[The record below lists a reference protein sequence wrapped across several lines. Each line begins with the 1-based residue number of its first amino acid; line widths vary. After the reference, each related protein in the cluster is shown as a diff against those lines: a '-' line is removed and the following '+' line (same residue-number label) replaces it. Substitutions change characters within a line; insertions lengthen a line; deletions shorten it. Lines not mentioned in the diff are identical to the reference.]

1 MSSNLSFFLPL
12 VGMLVLLV
20 AVFLLGI
27 WISKRLAHSKQQD
40 AETLTRKMLADAE
53 RAAENIKKSAEI
65 ESKEK
70 YYQARQNFE
79 RDTESKRKELE
90 VVQRQIHDREIN
102 LDKKLDIVTRKE
114 QEVSRAGEELA
125 VRERVVRT
133 KDEKLS
139 QLIAEQNVRLERIA
153 GLSAEQAKQELIENL
168 KEEARIEAAQFVKDI
183 KDKAT
188 RDAEK
193 EAKQIITLAIQRC
206 AADHVVE
213 STVSVVN
220 LPSDEMKGRII
231 GREGRNIRSFEMA
244 TGIDV
249 IIDDTPEAVILSGFS
264 PIRREVAR
272 LAMARLIADGR
283 IHPGRIEDV
292 VEKSRKEVEEKI
304 QAAGEEACYET
315 GVHGIHPELVSLLG
329 RLKFRTSYGQNN
341 LQHAKEVSVLCG
353 LMAAELGLDIEQAKR
368 AGLMHDIGKAVD
380 HEAEG
385 THTEIGVELAR
396 KYGEPEIVI
405 DGIASHHNDSE
416 PQTLYSVLVQA
427 ADALSGAR
435 PGARRETLETY
446 VKRLEQLEEL
456 ADGFKGVQKA
466 YAIQAGREIRVMVAP
481 EEVDDKYSVVLASEI
496 SRKIEKELEYPGQIK
511 VLVIRE
517 TRSVDFAK

>member
-1 MSSNLSFFLPL
+1 MSILLPM
-12 VGMLVLLV
+12 VGMLVSAV
-20 AVFLLGI
+20 VVFLLGF
-27 WISKRLAHSKQQD
+27 WVSKRLARSKQQD
-40 AETLTRKMLADAE
+40 TESLTRKMLADAE
-53 RAAENIKKSAEI
+53 KEAENTKKSAEI

-70 YYQARQNFE
+70 YYQARLDFE
-79 RDTESKRKELE
+79 QKTEGKRKELE
-90 VVQRQIHDREIN
+90 NIQRQIQEREVN
-102 LDKKLDIVTRKE
+102 LDKKLDIVDKKE
-114 QEVSRAGEELA
+114 AEAARLSEEISI
-125 VRERVVRT
+125 RERVVRS
-133 KDEKLS
+133 KDEKLT
-139 QLIAEQNVRLERIA
+139 QLITEQNSRLERIA

-168 KEEARIEAAQFVKDI
+168 KEEARIEAAQYIKDI
-183 KDKAT
+183 KDKAS

-272 LAMARLIADGR
+272 LAMERLIADGR

-292 VEKSRKEVEEKI
+292 IEKCRKEVEEKI

-315 GVHGIHPELVSLLG
+315 GVHGMHTELVSLLG

-341 LQHAKEVSVLCG
+341 LQHAKEVAVLCG
-353 LMAAELGLDIEQAKR
+353 LMAAELGLDVDQAKR

-380 HEAEG
+380 HETEG
-385 THTEIGVELAR
+385 THTEIGLELGR
-396 KYGEPEIVI
+396 KYGEPEAVL
-405 DGIASHHNDSE
+405 DAIASHHNDSE
-416 PQTLYSVLVQA
+416 PQTLISVLVQA

-446 VKRLEQLEEL
+446 IKRLEKLEEL

-466 YAIQAGREIRVMVAP
+466 YAIQAGREIRVMVCP
-481 EEVDDKYSVVLASEI
+481 EEVDDKYSDVLAGEI
-496 SRKIEKELEYPGQIK
+496 ARRIEKELEYPGQIK